1 MKPVVE
7 SVRSAVAL
15 LVAGEWV
22 TLERLTS
29 GRRLSASELERAV
42 TEYGRTLSPLP
53 ESAFDE
59 LDIIEVD
66 SGLVR
71 TLSVRVPLWTLE
83 EGRSDLELDLTLR
96 ELMDGIYELEIDD
109 LHVA

>member
-1 MKPVVE
+1 MTPVVE

-22 TLERLTS
+22 ALERLTS
-29 GRRLSASELERAV
+29 GRRLSAKELERAV
-42 TEYGRTLSPLP
+42 IEYGRTLSPLP

-71 TLSVRVPLWTLE
+71 TLSVRVPLWTL
-83 EGRSDLELDLTLR
+83 DLTLE
-96 ELMDGIYELEIDD
+96 ELIDGIYELEIDD